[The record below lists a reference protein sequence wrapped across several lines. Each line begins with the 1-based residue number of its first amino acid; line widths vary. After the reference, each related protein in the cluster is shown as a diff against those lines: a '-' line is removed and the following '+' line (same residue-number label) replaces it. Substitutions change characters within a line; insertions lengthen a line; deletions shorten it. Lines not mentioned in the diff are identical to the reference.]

1 MKLYLVLFTL
11 LFSATISSAQQK
23 PAVKKSGQI
32 VLSNQTVEASCGQCQ
47 FNMEGKSCD
56 LAVRIDGKAYFVDGT
71 EIDDHGDAHA
81 KDGFC
86 QKVRKAVVSGQVVDN
101 RFKATSFKLLAE
113 EKNSEKG
120 KL

>member
-1 MKLYLVLFTL
+1 MKLYLVFFTL
-11 LFSATISSAQQK
+11 LLSATISLAQQK
-23 PAVKKSGQI
+23 TPVKRSGTT

-56 LAVRIDGKAYFVDGT
+56 LAVKIEGKAYFVDGT

-86 QKVRKAVVSGQVVDN
+86 QKVRKAVVSGQLVDN

-113 EKNSEKG
+113 EKPLEKN